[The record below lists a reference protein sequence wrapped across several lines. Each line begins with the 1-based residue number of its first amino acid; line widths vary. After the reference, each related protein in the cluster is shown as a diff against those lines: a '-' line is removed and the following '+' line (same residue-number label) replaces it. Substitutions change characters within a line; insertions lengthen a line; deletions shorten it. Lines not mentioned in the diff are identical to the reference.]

1 MNDNTML
8 RYARLYQAYCG
19 VVAYYGELARS
30 LSSDFLVM
38 KAAEQCCY
46 KLDSAKKILNRIK
59 KNATLRRDLNN
70 ILRYEGNL
78 LMQDNGNQ
86 QNL

>member
-8 RYARLYQAYCG
+8 RYARLYQTYCG

-30 LSSDFLVM
+30 LSSDFLIK
-38 KAAEQCCY
+38 KAADQCCY
-46 KLDSAKKILNRIK
+46 KPDSAKKIINRIN

-70 ILRYEGNL
+70 ILRYEENL
-78 LMQDNGNQ
+78 LIQ
-86 QNL
+86 